1 MTLTLISCD
10 RFFGIVFAMK
20 AHMTERKSY
29 VFIFLIWICAIGI
42 SSPLLIYRQ
51 QFSRQWLDHVE
62 IWCDDTWL
70 VVKTIDPL
78 TGMPVVSVPSRTFYY
93 TFISVVLYFV
103 PIIVMTVAYSFII
116 YRLWSARI
124 PGERIESEIRSQ
136 TKTKQKVGVFCYC
149 ERSVLARFNCAT
161 RQ

>member
-29 VFIFLIWICAIGI
+29 VFIFLIWIFAIGI

-51 QFSRQWLDHVE
+51 QFSRQWLDHLE
-62 IWCDDTWL
+62 LWCDDTWP
-70 VVKTIDPL
+70 VVETIHPS
-78 TGMPVVSVPSRTFYY
+78 GRRVVSVPSRTFYF
-93 TFISVVLYFV
+93 TFLSVVLYFV
-103 PIIVMTVAYSFII
+103 PIIVMSVAYSFII

-124 PGERIESEIRSQ
+124 PGERIESEVRNQ
-136 TKTKQKVGVFCYC
+136 TRTKQKVMQLLLRYIQV
-149 ERSVLARFNCAT
+149 ENRIT
-161 RQ
+161 TQKPD